1 MRQRK
6 EFRKGM
12 KLGRPEII
20 RVKGREL
27 VVEGPRGKAS
37 RAGASWE
44 ESVTWE
50 LDAGGSAGGGKLA
63 RGF

>member
-27 VVEGPRGKAS
+27 VVEGQRESQQGWGILGGECDVG
-37 RAGASWE
+37 AGC
-44 ESVTWE
+44 
-50 LDAGGSAGGGKLA
+50 
-63 RGF
+63 RR